1 MIIIPAKKAEDP
13 IEVIIIMRKVNHSV
27 PRDWR

>member
-1 MIIIPAKKAEDP
+1 MIIMPAKKAADP
-13 IEVIIIMRKVNHSV
+13 IEVIKTMRKVNHSV